1 MQKIINSVKKIGK
14 SKSVKKPRSKAM
26 INGIP
31 KYGSRSE
38 VFHGNAYM
46 TSGKLTKKDLVKNK
60 HGYIKSKRK
69 VQQAKDPK
77 TNPLLKMGLLAKKGS
92 KEFGPNLPQESNNSK
107 SNNKSNSKSN
117 NKSNSKS
124 NNKSNNS
131 KTNSKSNNNK
141 KSKSK
146 STKFFG
152 LF

>member
-1 MQKIINSVKKIGK
+1 MQKIINSVKKVGK

-60 HGYIKSKRK
+60 HGYIKSKKK

-107 SNNKSNSKSN
+107 TNNKSNNNKKSKS
-117 NKSNSKS
+117 
-124 NNKSNNS
+124 KSNNS

>member
-1 MQKIINSVKKIGK
+1 MQKLVNIIKKTET
-14 SKSVKKPRSKAM
+14 KKPTTKKRVM

-38 VFHGNAYM
+38 VFHGNAMM
-46 TSGKLTKKDLVKNK
+46 TTGKLTKNDLVKNK
-60 HGYIKSKRK
+60 HGYIKSKKK

-92 KEFGPNLPQESNNSK
+92 KEFGPNMPNNNSK
-107 SNNKSNSKSN
+107 SNSNLNFSNIKKSNKSKSN
-117 NKSNSKS
+117 NMTKSNK
-124 NNKSNNS
+124 S
-131 KTNSKSNNNK
+131 KTSNIKK

-146 STKFFG
+146 SRSSFLG